1 MTIFWVLAGVV
12 AVVAV
17 ASFFWFA
24 RREVSQWIKD
34 QISQSLRFATD
45 DFLKLASERLGK
57 ERTQQLGD
65 LEVRKKEVE
74 RVVQGLEKQLVKHEQ
89 LIKDLE
95 RDRAQKYGSLEQ
107 QLAQTAAETQ
117 KLHTTTTQLAAVLGN
132 VKLRGQWGE
141 RTADDILRLCGLR
154 EHTHYEKQKNAPL
167 GRPDFT
173 FLLPDGHRCY
183 MDVKFPL
190 DNYLKWA
197 NCERDEE
204 RKSYKDQFLKDVR
217 GHMKELELRDYAPS
231 QEDAPD
237 YVMMFIPNE
246 QVYNLLN
253 EWMPGLIDE
262 SLSKRIILCGPTS
275 LYATIRLMWQ
285 AWQNYYHAETIGEI
299 KKTVIEFQKAYEG
312 FKGRFEE
319 LGKKLK
325 DAAGHYDDI
334 TQKNYAQLDRKI
346 QQIERYQKGE
356 GVDARSP
363 LEAVETRPMQELTH
377 D

>member
-1 MTIFWVLAGVV
+1 MST
-12 AVVAV
+12 AVVIV
-17 ASFFWFA
+17 AIVAIVAFLFFA
-24 RREVSQWIKD
+24 RREISRWIQD
-34 QISQSLRFATD
+34 QINRSLRSATD
-45 DFLKLASERLGK
+45 EFLKVITERLAT
-57 ERTQQLGD
+57 ERTQQVGD

-74 RVVQGLEKQLVKHEQ
+74 RVVQGLEKQLTKHEQ
-89 LIKDLE
+89 LIKEFEKD
-95 RDRAQKYGSLEQ
+95 RDKKYGSLEQ

-154 EHTHYEKQKNAPL
+154 ENTHYIKQKNAPI

-173 FLLPDGHRCY
+173 FLLPDNHRCY

-197 NCERDEE
+197 NTEREEE
-204 RKSYKDQFLKDVR
+204 RRISKEQFLRDVR
-217 GHMKELELRDYAPS
+217 AHMKELERRDYAPS
-231 QEDAPD
+231 EENAPD

-253 EWMPGLIDE
+253 EWWPGLIDE

-275 LYATIRLMWQ
+275 LYATVRLMWQ
-285 AWQNYYHAETIGEI
+285 AWQNYYHEEAIGEI
-299 KKTVIEFQKAYEG
+299 RKTVIEFQKAFAG

-325 DAAGHYDDI
+325 DAQGQYEDI
-334 TQKNYAQLDRKI
+334 TQKNYVQLDRKI

-356 GVDARSP
+356 GSALHEP
-363 LEAVETRPMQELTH
+363 LPVQNTETLPIAELSH